1 MILSRFPIFS
11 ALALLALGVHGADI
25 HVATTGNDATGDGS
39 TAAPF
44 ATIAKALETAST
56 LGDDTIHVGPGLYEI
71 TAQLEVTNATTI
83 IGTAGRDATEVRRV
97 GVLTTKVNDIERCL
111 YMNHAS
117 ASVSGITFS
126 GGRIYNSNGSETD
139 DCMGAGVLIGTAG
152 GTLADCAITNCV
164 IGRSGVFGG
173 GLAIRSASG
182 IVRRTAITDNH
193 CGLNAPGS
201 IDGWTTYGAGV
212 FMAGGLLE
220 DCVVARNDD
229 MSQNAHSGCGLY
241 VKGNAVVRRTAVTDN
256 TIYRAESGGTGCA
269 GAGIFCAGAARIES
283 CLFARNRNNRGQGG
297 AAYLNAAAIFSN
309 CTFVANLS
317 YAAGGIFSNNKN
329 ARFLYCLFQDNLTT
343 CDASATAPEWGGNA
357 STIFSNC
364 LSTVAFTA
372 SSLECTT
379 GRAVF
384 SDSDYSLSPLS
395 DRLDCGWKPLDAE
408 TPAADFAR
416 TGDTCAAGLPTA
428 FSAAALPAAATRLF
442 RWRVDGGEWGAYSA
456 DATFS
461 TTFASSGNH
470 TVTMQAKV
478 NGTELAAIEKTL
490 YVAPATITVN
500 GGDLAAALAPAGDGT
515 IVHVG
520 RGVYSVSGQINI
532 TNAVL
537 VVADEGPEV
546 TEIRRVTT
554 SKPTSLNASIPRPF
568 LQRAVFIDHP
578 GAELRGFAVSGGWN
592 YEDRTTYDHMNAGSG
607 VLIGPRG
614 GTLSGSIVTNC
625 GCASSIKC
633 GAVALLCRAAL
644 VTNCVIAKNTMKTW
658 NVWAGGVLLAG
669 GGRITHST
677 IRDNEIVANNQGYG
691 AGVCSWGGYISHCR
705 ITGNTINRNPGGAGV
720 YTASADTFADN
731 CLIDGNIA
739 TMANGTIYGGGIYG
753 TAGTFVNCTIV
764 GNTAAQGGGIYG
776 TSANLKFFN
785 CLVQGNTA
793 TADSTAGAP
802 EWNGAKTCF
811 DHCLAPVALPA
822 TGSGNQTATATF
834 ETGSIYRL
842 AAGSA
847 GFDQGDLSAY
857 PALAAGTDFDGGTRV
872 WGGSADIGCFEYAS
886 NKSFEVSVT
895 PPVNVPL
902 CGDDA
907 TFSASA
913 VNPLGLSL
921 TFSWT
926 IDGEPAG
933 NGATLETS
941 FAAPGNHAVTLSA
954 TDGNETDTAEIVVY
968 VAPTDLFVVSL
979 DEVPGQTP
987 VFPYNTW
994 AGAATNLADAVAAAE
1009 SGSTIHLSN
1018 GVHMVTGEIA
1028 LEKAIR
1034 LVGDCGATATVIR
1047 RSAVTRLY
1055 YAAQE
1060 LRHRILSINHPGAC
1074 VEGVAIV
1081 NGFLADQQA
1090 KGAGVLIGALGGTL
1104 RDCIVSNNYLYA
1116 NMATYGA
1123 GIHMSGGLLER
1134 CVICCNTNATQ
1145 SQDSVFGGGIVVAG
1159 GVLRDSTIMRN
1170 SLFYNVGNNKPT
1182 TAIGGGAG
1190 VAVGNGAMINCLVR
1204 ENVSEGAVGG
1214 VELVGKAFITN
1225 CTSVANSSVTASL
1238 PCGIHARNSHPYFAT
1253 GNVVNSAF
1261 LGNVSGSSVF
1271 EADTAAVTFSH
1282 CFASEGTL
1290 PSGDGNVSGDASA
1303 FIGFVIGDFT
1313 PRRLSPLHNKGLY
1326 DASWMDDATD
1336 LAGNPRVDHYKRGV
1350 GLVDIGALEAPYVP
1364 DATVFFVR

>member
-1 MILSRFPIFS
+1 MKSESILKVSAF
-11 ALALLALGVHGADI
+11 ALAALAAHAADI
-25 HVATTGNDATGDGS
+25 YVATTGNDTTGDGS
-39 TAAPF
+39 AAAPF
-44 ATIAKALETAST
+44 ATFSKALETASAQ
-56 LGDDTIHVGPGLYEI
+56 GGDTIHVGPGLYEI
-71 TAQLEVTNATTI
+71 TAQLEVTKPVTI
-83 IGTAGRDATEVRRV
+83 IGTNGRDATEVRRV

-297 AAYLNAAAIFSN
+297 AAYVNAAAIFSN

-317 YAAGGIFSNNKN
+317 YAAGGIFSNNN
-329 ARFLYCLFQDNLTT
+329 RARFLYGLFQDNLTT

-357 STIFSNC
+357 STVFSNC

-384 SDSDYSLSPLS
+384 SDGDYGLSPLS

-416 TGDTCAAGLPTA
+416 TGDTCVAGLPTA

-456 DATFS
+456 DASFS

-470 TVTMQAKV
+470 AVAMQAKV
-478 NGTELAAIEKTL
+478 NGAELAAIEMTL

-500 GGDLAAALAPAGDGT
+500 GGDLAAALVPAGDGT
-515 IVHVG
+515 VVHVG

-578 GAELRGFAVSGGWN
+578 RAELRGFAVSGGWN

-677 IRDNEIVANNQGYG
+677 IRDNDIAANNQGYG

-705 ITGNTINRNPGGAGV
+705 ITGNTINRDPGGAGI

-731 CLIDGNIA
+731 CLIDGNIGSSQNS
-739 TMANGTIYGGGIYG
+739 TVSGGGVYG

-764 GNTAAQGGGIYG
+764 GNSAMQGGGIYG

-811 DHCLAPVALPA
+811 DHCLSPVALPE
-822 TGSGNQTATATF
+822 TGSGNQTSSATF

-842 AAGSA
+842 AAGSN

-857 PALAAGTDFDGGTRV
+857 PAIAAGTDFDGGTRV

-886 NKSFEVSVT
+886 DKSFEVSIT

-902 CGDDA
+902 CGNDA

-941 FAAPGNHAVTLSA
+941 FAAPGNHAVALSA
-954 TDGNETDTAEIVVY
+954 TDGNETDTAEIVFY

-979 DEVPGQTP
+979 DEVPGQMP

-1009 SGSTIHLSN
+1009 SGSTVHLSN

-1034 LVGDCGATATVIR
+1034 IVGDCGAAATVIR

-1060 LRHRILSINHPGAC
+1060 LRHRVLSINHPGAC

-1081 NGFLADQQA
+1081 NGFLGDQQA

-1104 RDCIVSNNYLYA
+1104 RDCIVSNNYMYM

-1123 GIHMSGGLLER
+1123 GIHMSGGLVER

-1145 SQDSVFGGGIVVAG
+1145 SQDSVFGGGVVVAG

-1190 VAVGNGAMINCLVR
+1190 VAVGNGVMINCLVR

-1238 PCGIHARNSHPYFAT
+1238 PCGIHARASHPYFAT
-1253 GNVVNSAF
+1253 GNAVNSAF
-1261 LGNVSGSSVF
+1261 LGNVSGESVF
-1271 EADTAAVTFSH
+1271 EADAALTFSH
-1282 CFASEGTL
+1282 CFAPEGAL

-1303 FIGFVIGDFT
+1303 FTDFNGGDFT
-1313 PRRLSPLHNKGLY
+1313 PRRNSPLHNKGLY

-1336 LAGNPRVDHYKRGV
+1336 LAGNPRVDHYKGAR
-1350 GLVDIGALEAPYVP
+1350 GLVDIGCYEAPYVP
-1364 DATVFFVR
+1364 DATVILLR